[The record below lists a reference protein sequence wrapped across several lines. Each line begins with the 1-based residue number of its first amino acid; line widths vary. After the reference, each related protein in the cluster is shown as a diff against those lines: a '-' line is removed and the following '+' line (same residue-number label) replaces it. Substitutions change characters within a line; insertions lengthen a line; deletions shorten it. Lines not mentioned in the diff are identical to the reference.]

1 MAYFTAALAREAGS
15 WAAHDLDLDAMGD
28 LPELAD
34 ALRLVIEGDDPV
46 LLVVEREDAWWALVR
61 VDGPEDPRVFV
72 SDLVGVRAS
81 AYAEMLEVAPEDDDP
96 APGTCGGDL
105 DVLADLGT
113 STEQL
118 QEMCDDEW
126 VPMDA
131 LAAVAEQAG
140 FAEVLDSL
148 R

>member
-1 MAYFTAALAREAGS
+1 MAYFIAVLAREAGT
-15 WAAHDLDLDAMGD
+15 WTEHDVDLDAMGD

-34 ALRLVIEGDDPV
+34 ALRLVTGGDDPV
-46 LLVVEREDAWWALVR
+46 LMVLEREDAWWALVR

-72 SDLVGVRAS
+72 SDLAGVRAS
-81 AYAEMLEVAPEDDDP
+81 AYAELLEVAPEDDDP
-96 APGTCGGDL
+96 APGTCAGDL

-113 STEQL
+113 STEAL
-118 QEMCDDEW
+118 KVMCDDEW
-126 VPMDA
+126 LPIDA
-131 LAAVAEQAG
+131 LAAVAERAG